1 MRYLILLLLPEL
13 TLASTAVDLHYLGES
28 RSSIT
33 SAAVSSTAAPEE
45 WPSYGRFTCSITLWE
60 EAKKEQVKKQQ
71 DLNKIAILLVD
82 AAHFEF
88 QECAESLV
96 IPYLK
101 RLDPA
106 IISAIE
112 NDARSKAISLVF
124 SYLEG
129 GKKPS

>member
-13 TLASTAVDLHYLGES
+13 TLASTAVDFHYLGES

-45 WPSYGRFTCSITLWE
+45 WPSYDRFTCSITLWE
-60 EAKKEQVKKQQ
+60 EAKKEQ

-88 QECAESLV
+88 QECAEALV